1 MIVQPVLLSARTIAK
16 SYGATA
22 ALRGVDFDVRGGA
35 VNVLIGENGAGKSTL
50 MRVLAGVEPPDSGEI
65 LLDGAPINLRSVR
78 DAARQG
84 VGIVFQELNLC
95 PNLTVVENIFLGR
108 NLGLVGTIDHAAERR
123 RADEALARL
132 GATFTADTPVS
143 ALSIGQQQIVE
154 IARVLV
160 EDVRVLILDEP
171 TSALSEE
178 EVAHLFA
185 VIGELKRHGVGVVYI
200 SHRLEELMRIGDFI
214 TVMRDGAVVASVP
227 IGQASVPWIVETMLG
242 EAVAAPVGAAP
253 REGGEVVLALRD
265 VVVRR
270 GDGARLVDTVS
281 ADFRAGEVV
290 AIYGL
295 LGAGRTELFEYAFG
309 LRRGEGGVRLKGES
323 IERLPA
329 ADRVARRLLMV
340 PEDRQREGL
349 FPNLSVGGNLGLSNL
364 ARFARLGFIA
374 KAVED
379 RSVGAMIA
387 RLGVKTQSA
396 KTPIGAL
403 SGGNQQKVVIG
414 RCLLRDP
421 VALLLDEPTRGIDI
435 GARAEV
441 FAAMR
446 ALAAEGLAVV
456 FTTSD
461 MLEALSIADRIL
473 VMSKGRLTADLPAAQ
488 ADEGL
493 LVRAANGVAASP
505 SARRAQ
511 RAALA
516 H

>member
-1 MIVQPVLLSARTIAK
+1 MSGQAVLLSARNVAK

-22 ALRGVDFDVRGGA
+22 ALRGVDFDVHGGA

-50 MRVLAGVEPPDSGEI
+50 MRLLAGVEQPDGGEI
-65 LLDGAPINLRSVR
+65 LLDGVAIRLRSVR

-95 PNLTVVENIFLGR
+95 ANLTVVENIFLGR
-108 NLGLVGTIDHAAERR
+108 NLGRGGMIDHAAERR

-132 GATFTADTPVS
+132 GATFTADTRVS

-160 EDVRVLILDEP
+160 EDVRVLIMDEP

-178 EVAHLFA
+178 EVANLFT
-185 VIGELKRHGVGVVYI
+185 VIGELKRQGVGIVYI
-200 SHRLEELMRIGDFI
+200 SHRLEELMRIGDHV
-214 TVMRDGAVVASVP
+214 TVMRDGAVVASAP
-227 IGQASVPWIVETMLG
+227 IAKASVPWIIETMLG
-242 EAVAAPVGAAP
+242 EAAAASVGRAPVS
-253 REGGEVVLALRD
+253 GGDVVLALDD
-265 VVVRR
+265 VIVRR
-270 GDGARLVDTVS
+270 GDGARLVDGVS
-281 ADFRAGEVV
+281 AEFRAGEVV

-309 LRRGEGGVRLKGES
+309 LRRGEGDVRLNGEA
-323 IERLPA
+323 IERLCA

-349 FPNLSVGGNLGLSNL
+349 FQNLSVGGNLGLSNL
-364 ARFARLGFIA
+364 ARFARFGFVSG
-374 KAVED
+374 AVED
-379 RSVGAMIA
+379 RSVRSMIE
-387 RLGVKTQSA
+387 RLGVKTKSPL
-396 KTPIGAL
+396 TPIGAL

-446 ALAAEGLAVV
+446 ALAADGLAVV

-473 VMSKGRLTADLPAAQ
+473 VMSKGRLTADLPATQ
-488 ADEGL
+488 ADERL
-493 LVRAANGVAASP
+493 LVQAANGAVVSP
-505 SARRAQ
+505 SDRRPRRAAVAQ
-511 RAALA
+511 
-516 H
+516 